1 MLLFAVERRHL
12 VGSATVD
19 DTALGKVANG
29 LLAVLGI
36 LFVPAGVGVIQD
48 LALLREYGAALAA
61 ALVVSTLLTLSVTV
75 WVFVGVS
82 RLMEAKAS
90 AWATPFSL
98 WVYLATTPLLWLT
111 LTVVIWVL
119 ADWLAQLSGHNPLVN
134 PVMIAIAAISAIL
147 PATGTPTAPTSTAR
161 SSSISCSGPPPWPS
175 PFPCTRTG
183 RSCGARCCRCWR
195 P

>member
-1 MLLFAVERRHL
+1 MLRAFAILLVCQLAGEGITRALVLPLPGPVLGLVILVVLLFAVERRHL

-36 LFVPAGVGVIQD
+36 LFVPAGVGVIQN

-82 RLMEAKAS
+82 RLMDRK
-90 AWATPFSL
+90 
-98 WVYLATTPLLWLT
+98 
-111 LTVVIWVL
+111 
-119 ADWLAQLSGHNPLVN
+119 G
-134 PVMIAIAAISAIL
+134 
-147 PATGTPTAPTSTAR
+147 
-161 SSSISCSGPPPWPS
+161 
-175 PFPCTRTG
+175 
-183 RSCGARCCRCWR
+183 
-195 P
+195 